1 MVFRFHALMANEGAV
16 VAPENYHFPTPWTIE
31 EQFACFTVR
40 DASGKALGYF
50 YYKEDSRLTN
60 GNGPRSRLLN
70 FSGRTMTSVA
80 TAKHEQT
87 LIATT
92 VRLLQLLPPR

>member
-50 YYKEDSRLTN
+50 YYKEEPDRRSAKSLTKDEA
-60 GNGPRSRLLN
+60 RMIAAS
-70 FSGRTMTSVA
+70 F
-80 TAKHEQT
+80 AKLPEYWT
-87 LIATT
+87 LKSDDHALDILAA
-92 VRLLQLLPPR
+92 